1 MALTTYGVNDSLAVK
16 LWAKTLAVEALK
28 ETYIGRFI
36 GTSAS
41 SLIHMK
47 SELSKGAGDRVTFG
61 LRMQLTG
68 DGVTEGQTLEGNEE
82 SLTTYSDNLLINEL
96 AHAVRVKNNG
106 TIDAQRVPFNLREE
120 AKDGLKDWYAG
131 RIDQVFF
138 NHICGFTPTNAL
150 VKASVYSGNNS
161 IIAPSSTRIIR
172 GGVATTDQGLT
183 TAATDSL
190 TLAMIDRAV
199 EIAKTASP
207 MLRPV
212 RVNGE
217 DMYVMFIHPSQTT
230 SLRTSTTTGNWQDIQ
245 KAAMTGGLVGNNPI
259 FKGSLGVYNNVIMH
273 ESTRVSQG
281 VHSTTGVAVA
291 NTRRAVLCGAQAA
304 AIGYGQKFSGG
315 ENYNWVEELF
325 DYERELGVSAQSVW
339 GLKKTVFNSIDFST
353 IVLSTFAAPAA

>member
-1 MALTTYGVNDSLAVK
+1 MALTTYGVNDALAVK

-47 SELSKGAGDRVTFG
+47 SELSKGAGDRLTFG
-61 LRMQLTG
+61 LRVQLTG
-68 DGVTEGQTLEGNEE
+68 DGVTEGQALEGNEE
-82 SLTTYSDNLLINEL
+82 SLTTYNDALLINEL
-96 AHAVRVKNNG
+96 SHAVRVKNSG

-138 NHICGFTPTNAL
+138 NHICGYTPVTQ
-150 VKASVYSGNNS
+150 SVYIGNNT
-161 IIAPSSTRIIR
+161 IVAPSSTRIIR
-172 GGVATTDQGLT
+172 GNAAANDQSLT
-183 TAATDSL
+183 TASTDSL
-190 TLAMIDRAV
+190 TLALIDKAV
-199 EIAKTASP
+199 EIAKTTSP
-207 MLRPV
+207 MIRPV

-245 KAAMTGGLVGNNPI
+245 KAAMMGGQVSNNPI

-273 ESTRVSQG
+273 ESTRVTAG
-281 VHSTTGVAVA
+281 VHSSTGVAVA

-339 GLKKTVFNSIDFST
+339 GLKKTVFNSVDFST
-353 IVLSTFAAPAA
+353 IVVATYAAPAA